1 MMDAP
6 EPKHHSLEFHAVAH
20 AKVECSAE
28 VVRGEKSWSKIYM
41 AWGAVVAL
49 EGTIISMI
57 DADATYKI
65 IGFVAGFVVTSHFML
80 SNGWVHNKLIGWFSG
95 LESKGR

>member
-1 MMDAP
+1 MVAP
-6 EPKHHSLEFHAVAH
+6 ELKHHSLEVHATAQVKA
-20 AKVECSAE
+20 ECSAE

-57 DADATYKI
+57 DAPAIYKI
-65 IGFVAGFVVTSHFML
+65 IGFVAGFAVTSYFML
-80 SNGWVHNKLIGWFSG
+80 SNGWVHNKLIGWFSS
-95 LESKGR
+95 LEGKGR